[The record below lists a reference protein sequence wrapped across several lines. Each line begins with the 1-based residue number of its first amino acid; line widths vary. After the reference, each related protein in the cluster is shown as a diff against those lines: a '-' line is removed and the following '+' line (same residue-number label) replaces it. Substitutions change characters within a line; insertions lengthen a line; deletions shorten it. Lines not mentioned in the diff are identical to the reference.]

1 MMVNMYPKSKIRM
14 KRCWIL
20 LPLLLASCR
29 GGGSDSRELMTANLS
44 ALETAVDMESRRVDG
59 DDVLAF
65 DEMVVDLGEVPL
77 GESRT
82 IRVEA
87 ENVAQK
93 PVVVLE
99 AYTSCDCTKVSFGKK
114 PVRSGETIVFTVDFS
129 ADLAGTFFKKI
140 AVRHSL
146 SDKPVSFAIE
156 GTVIKK

>member
-20 LPLLLASCR
+20 LPLLLASCQ

-99 AYTSCDCTKVSFGKK
+99 VYTSCDCTKVSFGKK

>member
-1 MMVNMYPKSKIRM
+1 M

-20 LPLLLASCR
+20 LSLLLASCR
-29 GGGSDSRELMTANLS
+29 GGGGDSRELMTANLS

-65 DEMVVDLGEVPL
+65 DEAVVDLGEVPL

-87 ENVAQK
+87 ENVARK

-129 ADLAGTFFKKI
+129 EVPGFVPTVARYLADIESLGMAAALKKFLN
-140 AVRHSL
+140 A
-146 SDKPVSFAIE
+146 
-156 GTVIKK
+156 

>member
-1 MMVNMYPKSKIRM
+1 MVNMYPKSKIRM

-65 DEMVVDLGEVPL
+65 DEAVVDLGEVPL

-99 AYTSCDCTKVSFGKK
+99 VYTSCDCTKVSFGKK

>member
-65 DEMVVDLGEVPL
+65 DETVIDLGEVPL

>member
-1 MMVNMYPKSKIRM
+1 MYPKSKIRM

-20 LPLLLASCR
+20 LPLLLASCQ
-29 GGGSDSRELMTANLS
+29 GGGSDSRELMTANLA